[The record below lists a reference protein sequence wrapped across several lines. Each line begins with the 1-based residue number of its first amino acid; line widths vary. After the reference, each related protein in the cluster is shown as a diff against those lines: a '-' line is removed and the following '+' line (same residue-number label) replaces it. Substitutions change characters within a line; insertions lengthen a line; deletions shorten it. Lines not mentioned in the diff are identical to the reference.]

1 MSRKTSTNQVRNRQ
15 QAVLGVAQ
23 RAAGAAPQ
31 AQERLE
37 ASTLGIYANLSSP
50 PPAWG
55 KVEREQR
62 ISPALARDEVKTKSP
77 AAMALAEQAIAELI
91 RGQRAKRFDLLA
103 TARSVLLASPEAQRL
118 KHPHNVH
125 RTCKCAWIP
134 NGSLVAVNKAIA
146 SKKAFYSGLTT
157 CGSVWTCPV
166 CCAKVQERRREEIAT
181 AVSWVYGE
189 PIVTAIRTVPGREN
203 GQAMMVTLTF
213 PHKYW
218 DKLAELLK
226 QQKDALVLFRG
237 GKAWDKEKKRIG
249 FDFLIRSLEITR
261 GANGWHPHTHELW
274 FLDADIDVK
283 ALLKKLRRRWLAAC
297 INVGL
302 VDPLNI
308 SQVRAF
314 MRYAVDVKP
323 NCSTSDYL
331 AKQDSSR
338 HWGVDRE
345 MSKASSKAGKA
356 KGKHA
361 FELLAEVQA
370 GAEGTAHA
378 AELFR
383 EYAKAMFG
391 KQQLRW
397 SPGSKK
403 RLGIKDLKDEQIAEE
418 MRETALKLGLINH
431 PDWRRVRA
439 KGKRAYVLDLAEKVG
454 WSAVQDLLAQ
464 LAEEDAVQ
472 SPSADSPT
480 QVGEEARGA
489 ANQYDEFGKIDPCG
503 SAKAP
508 PQGGAVARP
517 LHIGSGTDPIG
528 ISAQQKLGA
537 A

>member
-1 MSRKTSTNQVRNRQ
+1 MSGKTAQTIVENRRQV
-15 QAVLGVAQ
+15 VFGVEPEAKN
-23 RAAGAAPQ
+23 AASPA
-31 AQERLE
+31 AQEGPK
-37 ASTLGIYANLSSP
+37 APTLGIYANVSSP
-50 PPAWG
+50 PPARG
-55 KVEREQR
+55 KVERQQR
-62 ISPALARDEVKTKSP
+62 ISPPQADEVV
-77 AAMALAEQAIAELI
+77 QELL
-91 RGQRAKRFDLLA
+91 RVNRAKRFDLLA
-103 TARSVLLASPEAQRL
+103 TARKVLLASPEAQRL

-134 NGSLVAVNKAIA
+134 NGSLVGVNKAVE
-146 SKKAFYSGLTT
+146 SKKAFYTGLTT
-157 CGSVWTCPV
+157 CGNIWTCPV
-166 CCAKVQERRREEIAT
+166 CCAKVQERRREEVAT
-181 AVSWVYGE
+181 AVQWVYGE
-189 PIVTAIRTVPGREN
+189 SIGNVPGRIN

-213 PHKYW
+213 PHQYW
-218 DKLAELLK
+218 EKLADLLQ

-237 GKAWDKEKKRIG
+237 GKAWDKEKARIG

-261 GANGWHPHTHELW
+261 GVNGWHPHTHELW

-283 ALLKKLRRRWLAAC
+283 ALLKKLKRRWLAAC

-323 NCSTSDYL
+323 HCSTSDYL

-345 MSKASSKAGKA
+345 LSKASTKSGRAT
-356 KGKHA
+356 GKHA

-383 EYAKAMFG
+383 EYAKAMFK

-397 SPGSKK
+397 SNGAKK
-403 RLGIKDLKDEQIAEE
+403 RLGITHKKDEELAEE
-418 MRETALKLGLINH
+418 MREEAIKLGLINH

-439 KGKRAYVLDLAEKVG
+439 KGKRAYLLDLAEKVG
-454 WSAVQDLLAQ
+454 WFAVQDLLKQ
-464 LAEEDAVQ
+464 LAEEDAVN

-480 QVGEEARGA
+480 QVGEGARGA
-489 ANQYDEFGKIDPCG
+489 DQYDEFGKIDPCG

-508 PQGGAVARP
+508 TPVGAVARP
-517 LHIGSGTDPIG
+517 QHIGSGADPIC